1 MPIRQLKTIQC
12 LLICASMLLMSTAY
26 ADFKLP
32 AIDDQYVT
40 LKEVNP
46 TRDAGYVVGD
56 TLTRHISLTINK
68 PYQLVTETLP
78 IVGYQ
83 HRYKGQLIGID
94 LVNINTNESMHTDS
108 TTHDIALTYQIFT
121 TGKLAKPA
129 ILRAE
134 FVKIR
139 NTESKEVLQYRIPS
153 WGFRISP
160 LSVFGSVNLIK
171 EMSTF
176 IAPLQL
182 DNSREKSNLKIALGV
197 LAAALLGLLYIF
209 GMRAWLPRMGAPF
222 AKAYREIRKL
232 PDTPEGLQ
240 KAVSSMHQSINKT
253 AGMSV
258 FSDTLNDFIALKPQ
272 FAPAKAEIEKFFNLS
287 RFTFFEVNGSSNL
300 ETHSKD
306 WLLSFCKHLR
316 DCERGLTPHITSNE
330 QG

>member
-1 MPIRQLKTIQC
+1 
-12 LLICASMLLMSTAY
+12 
-26 ADFKLP
+26 
-32 AIDDQYVT
+32 
-40 LKEVNP
+40 
-46 TRDAGYVVGD
+46 
-56 TLTRHISLTINK
+56 
-68 PYQLVTETLP
+68 
-78 IVGYQ
+78 
-83 HRYKGQLIGID
+83 
-94 LVNINTNESMHTDS
+94 
-108 TTHDIALTYQIFT
+108 
-121 TGKLAKPA
+121 
-129 ILRAE
+129 
-134 FVKIR
+134 
-139 NTESKEVLQYRIPS
+139 
-153 WGFRISP
+153 
-160 LSVFGSVNLIK
+160 
-171 EMSTF
+171 
-176 IAPLQL
+176 
-182 DNSREKSNLKIALGV
+182 LKIALGV

-287 RFTFFEVNGSSNL
+287 RFTFFEANGSNNL